1 MKQLHVILLA
11 LLILSGCGVCR
22 PAIGEQT
29 HVKDSTV
36 LHIKDSTAIHYVPV
50 EVPVPVEMMRE
61 IVPAQDSSHLETSVA
76 ESVAYIDTL
85 GRLHHSLQNK
95 KGATVHTEVPVEEHF
110 HQEVQENTHEE
121 DHQATIIEYIPR
133 ELTWWQKLWIRSGQ
147 IFWCLI
153 GGALVVLLLRLF
165 IFKR

>member
-11 LLILSGCGVCR
+11 LLILTGCGVCR

-36 LHIKDSTAIHYVPV
+36 IHIKDSTAIQYVPV
-50 EVPVPVEMMRE
+50 EVPVPVEVMRE

-85 GRLHHSLQNK
+85 GFLHHSLQNK
-95 KGATVHTEVPVEEHF
+95 PATIHTDVPVEEH
-110 HQEVQENTHEE
+110 HHSEVQEGTHEE
-121 DHQATIIEYIPR
+121 EHTITVTEYVEK
-133 ELTWWQKLWIRSGQ
+133 ELSWWQKLWIRSGQ